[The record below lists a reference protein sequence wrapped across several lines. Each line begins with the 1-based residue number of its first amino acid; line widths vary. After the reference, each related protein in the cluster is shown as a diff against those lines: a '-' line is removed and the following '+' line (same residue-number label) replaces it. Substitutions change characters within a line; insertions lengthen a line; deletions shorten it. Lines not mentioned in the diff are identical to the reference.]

1 MMQSINVKTVC
12 LTQIYSVW
20 KIEFMITLWF
30 LTNFCAIL
38 AFTDLT
44 AVHYSIVS
52 PGIDQNVTA
61 GTLQQKVSKNSLY
74 MI

>member
-1 MMQSINVKTVC
+1 MITFKTVRF
-12 LTQIYSVW
+12 TQKYSVE
-20 KIEFMITLWF
+20 KIEFMIKFWF
-30 LTNFCAIL
+30 LSNFCAL
-38 AFTDLT
+38 QAFKDLT